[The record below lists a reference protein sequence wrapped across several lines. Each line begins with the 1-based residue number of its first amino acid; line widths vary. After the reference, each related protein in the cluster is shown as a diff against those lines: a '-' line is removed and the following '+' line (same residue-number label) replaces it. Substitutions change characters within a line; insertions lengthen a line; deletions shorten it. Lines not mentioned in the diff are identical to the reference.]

1 MDMDFANKNIVFLG
15 IGGIS
20 MSALARLCK
29 NFKANVF
36 GTDIQESANTLSLK
50 KDKIA
55 KIKIGNSPSFIR
67 LADIVVYT
75 NAIPKN
81 NLDLILAKKLNK
93 PLFERATLLGIIS
106 CKYKNV
112 IAVSGT
118 HGKTTTTAL
127 LGWIFNK
134 SKAPSTTHIG
144 GISNNFN
151 SNININGFKYFITEA
166 CEYKKSFLHLN
177 PNTTIINNIE
187 LDHPDCF
194 KNLNDVNTAFIQLS
208 KQTKD
213 LLILNG
219 DSLNLSTFKHKN
231 TLTFGLNTKNTI
243 YANNIKTLKA
253 STTFDVVY
261 KNEFLGRVKTSLLG
275 KHNIY
280 NILGAMLTALN
291 YNINFNVIQSAINS
305 FKGTKRRLERLN
317 TSPSIYLDYA
327 HHPSEIKAT
336 ISSLKANVKG
346 KLIAVFQPHTYSRT
360 LALIKEFS
368 TCFLGVSNLYILPTY
383 PAREKE
389 ILGGRAIDLFYS
401 INNVDVQYVSNP
413 QSLVYLLSN
422 INKEDTILF
431 LGAGS
436 IDNIAKSYV
445 KSIIKS
451 K

>member
-1 MDMDFANKNIVFLG
+1 MDFANKNIVFLG

-50 KDKIA
+50 KEKIA

-75 NAIPKN
+75 NAISKN

-134 SKAPSTTHIG
+134 NKALSTTHIG

-261 KNEFLGRVKTSLLG
+261 KNEFLGKIKTSLLG

-305 FKGTKRRLERLN
+305 FKGIKRRLELLSN
-317 TSPSIYLDYA
+317 NPIVYLDYA

-336 ISSLKANVKG
+336 ISSLKTKVKG

-401 INNVDVQYVSNP
+401 IKNIDVQYVSNP

-445 KSIIKS
+445 KSITKS

>member
-50 KDKIA
+50 KEKIA

-75 NAIPKN
+75 NAISKN

-134 SKAPSTTHIG
+134 NKALSTTHIG

-177 PNTTIINNIE
+177 PNSTIINNIE

-194 KNLNDVNTAFIQLS
+194 KNLNDVTTAFMQLS

-213 LLILNG
+213 LLIING

-231 TLTFGLNTKNTI
+231 PLTFGLNTKNTI
-243 YANNIKTLKA
+243 YAKNIKTLKT

-261 KNEFLGRVKTSLLG
+261 KNEILGRVKTFLLG
-275 KHNIY
+275 THNIY
-280 NILGAMLTALN
+280 NILGAILTALN
-291 YNINFNVIQSAINS
+291 YNINFNIIQNAIES
-305 FKGTKRRLERLN
+305 FKGIKRRLELLSN
-317 TSPSIYLDYA
+317 NPIVYLDYA

-336 ISSLKANVKG
+336 ISSLKTKVKG

-401 INNVDVQYVSNP
+401 IKNIDVQYISNP
-413 QSLVYLLSN
+413 QSLVYLLN
-422 INKEDTILF
+422 NNKEDTILF

-445 KSIIKS
+445 KSITKS

>member
-1 MDMDFANKNIVFLG
+1 MDFANKNIVFLG

-50 KDKIA
+50 KEKIA

-75 NAIPKN
+75 NAISKN

-134 SKAPSTTHIG
+134 NKALSTTHIG

-261 KNEFLGRVKTSLLG
+261 KNEFLGKIKTSLLG

-305 FKGTKRRLERLN
+305 FKGIKRRLELLSN
-317 TSPSIYLDYA
+317 TPIVYLDYA

-336 ISSLKANVKG
+336 ISSLKTKVKG

-401 INNVDVQYVSNP
+401 IKNIDVQYVSNP

-445 KSIIKS
+445 KTIIKS